1 MIICRYQR
9 SREKQDDIQRETYGD
24 VEPEDRVVVVV
35 SRFLQVGNRRDES
48 RVLQGSGYQG
58 ENGNHGYHTIIAWS
72 QQSTSTIPNTKP
84 MTCIAPLFIAP
95 QKRPLA
101 VFSFKVS
108 AI

>member
-72 QQSTSTIPNTKP
+72 QQSAEYDAKHQADDLHRPIVHR
-84 MTCIAPLFIAP
+84 AP
-95 QKRPLA
+95 KET
-101 VFSFKVS
+101 FSCFFL
-108 AI
+108 

>member
-72 QQSTSTIPNTKP
+72 QQSAEYDAIVHR
-84 MTCIAPLFIAP
+84 AP
-95 QKRPLA
+95 KET
-101 VFSFKVS
+101 FSCFFL
-108 AI
+108 